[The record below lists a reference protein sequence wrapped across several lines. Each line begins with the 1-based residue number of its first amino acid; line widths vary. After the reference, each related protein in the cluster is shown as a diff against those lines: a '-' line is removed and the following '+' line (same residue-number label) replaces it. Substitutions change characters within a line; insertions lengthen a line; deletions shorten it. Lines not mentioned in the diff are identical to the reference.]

1 MAIESRDSKQHGL
14 QGSIACPTIC
24 NTCLYF
30 VTCIMVENPHRY
42 SYEVNKCRQGKIFRK
57 RLVYLMKIFV
67 KAIHAAIIHFFYRFF
82 KG

>member
-30 VTCIMVENPHRY
+30 VTCIMVENPHKTFVRGQQMSPGENIQKKTCL
-42 SYEVNKCRQGKIFRK
+42 SYENIC
-57 RLVYLMKIFV
+57 
-67 KAIHAAIIHFFYRFF
+67 
-82 KG
+82 